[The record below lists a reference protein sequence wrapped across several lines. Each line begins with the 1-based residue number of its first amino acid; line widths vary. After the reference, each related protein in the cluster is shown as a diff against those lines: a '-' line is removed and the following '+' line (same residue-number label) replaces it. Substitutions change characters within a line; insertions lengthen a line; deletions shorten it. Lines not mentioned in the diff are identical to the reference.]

1 MSALIPALIE
11 LAIKRMRSGGGGGGG
26 YRGGGGGG
34 GGGYRGGY
42 GRQPRP
48 QQSPEEIANASAMK
62 AASKEMIE
70 DDGDMKEDWS
80 AFTDYIK
87 QATSFDPNMFRGIYS
102 NPKGGG
108 SRRVLENLTD

>member
-11 LAIKRMRSGGGGGGG
+11 LALKRMRSGGGGGGGG

-34 GGGYRGGY
+34 YRGGY
-42 GRQPRP
+42 GRSPRP
-48 QQSPEEIANASAMK
+48 QQSPEEIANAAALK

-70 DDGDMKEDWS
+70 DDGDMKEDWG
-80 AFTDYIK
+80 AYEDYIK
-87 QATSFDPNMFRGIYS
+87 AANSFDPYMFRGLYS

-108 SRRVLENLTD
+108 GRRALEDLTD